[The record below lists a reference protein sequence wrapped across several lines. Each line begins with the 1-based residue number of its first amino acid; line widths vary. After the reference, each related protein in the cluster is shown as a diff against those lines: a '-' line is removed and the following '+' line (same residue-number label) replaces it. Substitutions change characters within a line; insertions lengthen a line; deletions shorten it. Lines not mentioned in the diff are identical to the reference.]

1 MISTNIITIL
11 KKIINDYCKLT
22 NNNDIKENLLISILI
37 NIQNA
42 SQDILFNHYVIARTI
57 YDSLSEYKN
66 FNSEIL
72 LKICKKNIYL
82 CYFEEFDNFLIRH
95 QIKGSFVKNLKQLS
109 NRSLADLMLTIQPI
123 GYIDQAFPWY
133 FTTENH
139 DYWDKYSR
147 MWRTYVRNESKNLC
161 EIQQFDTH
169 KIYNSIC
176 DYLSNKN
183 IQ

>member
-1 MISTNIITIL
+1 MITTL
-11 KKIINDYCKLT
+11 KKIVNNYCKLT

-37 NIQNA
+37 NIQNT
-42 SQDILFNHYVIARTI
+42 SHYILFNYYVIARTI
-57 YDSLSEYKN
+57 YDTLSEYKN

-95 QIKGSFVKNLKQLS
+95 QIKGSFEKNLKQLR

-123 GYIDQAFPWY
+123 GYIDQAFPWSL
-133 FTTENH
+133 TTENH
-139 DYWDKYSR
+139 DYWHKYAR

-161 EIQQFDTH
+161 EIQQFDTY
-169 KIYNSIC
+169 KIQNSIC

>member
-37 NIQNA
+37 NIQNE
-42 SQDILFNHYVIARTI
+42 SRNITFNYYVIAMTI
-57 YDSLSEYKN
+57 YDTLSGYKN

-72 LKICKKNIYL
+72 LKICKKNIDLWY
-82 CYFEEFDNFLIRH
+82 CEEFYNFLIRH
-95 QIKGSFVKNLKQLS
+95 QIKSSFEKNLKQLR
-109 NRSLADLMLTIQPI
+109 NRSLADLMLTIHPI
-123 GYIDQAFPWY
+123 GYIDQAFPWS

-139 DYWDKYSR
+139 EYWDKYAR
-147 MWRTYVRNESKNLC
+147 MWRIYVRNESKNLL
-161 EIQQFDTH
+161 EIQQFDTY
-169 KIYNSIC
+169 KIQNSIC

>member
-1 MISTNIITIL
+1 MITIL

-37 NIQNA
+37 NIQNT
-42 SQDILFNHYVIARTI
+42 SRCITFNYYVIAMKI
-57 YDSLSEYKN
+57 YDTLSEYKN

-72 LKICKKNIYL
+72 LKICKKNL
-82 CYFEEFDNFLIRH
+82 DLLYFEEFDNFLIRR
-95 QIKGSFVKNLKQLS
+95 QIKDSFGKNLKQFR
-109 NRSLADLMLTIQPI
+109 NRSLADLMLTIPPI
-123 GYIDQAFPWY
+123 GYIDQSFTWA

-139 DYWDKYSR
+139 DYWDKYAR

-161 EIQQFDTH
+161 EIQQFDTY
-169 KIYNSIC
+169 KIQNSIC